1 VLLLYHEYFM
11 TWLGQDLTVLR
22 SADIVVAAV
31 VYEA

>member
-1 VLLLYHEYFM
+1 M